1 MSWKHKH
8 LLGLQDLSR
17 QDIEL
22 ILETAKSFKEVS
34 SRDIK
39 KVPALRGKT
48 VVTLFFEPSTRTR
61 ISFELAA
68 KRLGA
73 NVIGAEQV
81 NAVDARGLHQFL
93 GVGRNFANWIQ
104 ERVDTYGFQEH
115 RDFEVFIKTD
125 NNPKGG
131 RPSKEYVLSV
141 EMAKEVSMME
151 RNAKGKEARQ
161 YFIECERRLQT
172 PRPVVPAPPVELL
185 KAQAGASMA
194 LAPKVEIL
202 EAQVHEIQNTPIPPP
217 TSSPS
222 KNAITV
228 TLMADILGIT
238 NRALWKWLRETGYVA
253 PKTRQPLRQW
263 LAVHDQLRVTGKGVV
278 FFQKTYK

>member
-1 MSWKHKH
+1 M
-8 LLGLQDLSR
+8 
-17 QDIEL
+17 
-22 ILETAKSFKEVS
+22 
-34 SRDIK
+34 
-39 KVPALRGKT
+39 
-48 VVTLFFEPSTRTR
+48 
-61 ISFELAA
+61 
-68 KRLGA
+68 
-73 NVIGAEQV
+73 
-81 NAVDARGLHQFL
+81 DARGLHQFL

-172 PRPVVPAPPVELL
+172 PRPVVPATPFELI
-185 KAQAGASMA
+185 KAQAEASMA
-194 LAPKVEIL
+194 LAHKVEIL

-238 NRALWKWLRETGYVA
+238 NREMWKWLRENGYIDVRDGLRLRDQELLHQVRA
-253 PKTRQPLRQW
+253 SGPSGRNPGRSQLTVKQRGRIQMSYSKWLGDPMGQLLGDSVKYPSNTEGGGRQAQ
-263 LAVHDQLRVTGKGVV
+263 KG
-278 FFQKTYK
+278 TYFLSLWAASRSWSRILPARMASLMRR